1 MPQSDFTFVDA
12 WQSMSPQDIDA
23 VCAFWLREHANVE
36 GHEATR
42 RAGEVVTRV
51 LDADGTLVAVS
62 TVEPRT
68 IPRLRQPMF
77 YYRCFVGAAWRNHKL
92 PRSLLR
98 HGFDVLERWSRARDF
113 PCIGVL
119 LELENEGFARTLRRA
134 WWPDNNFVYI
144 GTSARGLD
152 LRVRYFRGA
161 RLKPMD

>member
-1 MPQSDFTFVDA
+1 MATSAFTFVDA
-12 WQSMSPQDIDA
+12 WQSMSPGDGDE
-23 VCAFWLREHANVE
+23 VRAFWLREHANVA
-36 GHEATR
+36 GREAER

-68 IPRLRQPMF
+68 IPRLQQPMF
-77 YYRCFVGAAWRNHKL
+77 YYRCFIGAAWRDRKL
-92 PRSLLR
+92 ARPVLR
-98 HGFDVLERWSRARDF
+98 HGFDVLARWSRERDF

-119 LELENEGFARTLRRA
+119 LELENDGFAHTLKRA
-134 WWPDNNFVYI
+134 WWPGVDFVYI

-161 RLKPMD
+161 RLKPVG

>member
-1 MPQSDFTFVDA
+1 MTTTTFTCVDA
-12 WQSMSPQDIDA
+12 WQSMSPQDVDE

-36 GHEATR
+36 GREAEK
-42 RAGEVVTRV
+42 RAAEVVTRV
-51 LDADGTLVAVS
+51 LDADGTLVAVG

-77 YYRCFVGAAWRNHKL
+77 YYRCFIGVAWRNQNL
-92 PRSLLR
+92 ARPMLR
-98 HGFDVLERWSRARDF
+98 HAFAVLDRWSRERDF
-113 PCIGVL
+113 PCIGML
-119 LELENEGFARTLRRA
+119 LELENKGFEHALKRA
-134 WWPDNNFVYI
+134 YWSGTDFVYI